1 LSESVHVPVQAVTL
15 VVTADPVLGA
25 CLVWLLRVGGLEAE
39 HSDRLVELLEPE
51 PAVRGVVVDVRL
63 LERSSAHVLARLT
76 ATPDAVV
83 VAMAG
88 RADHPGLRAAVAQGA
103 VALTADFELS
113 ALVQALGGPAMG
125 GGEAG
130 VREPRR
136 PRPPTSPA
144 VLALR
149 SPPPGG
155 AAHERS
161 AQVRSPG

>member
-1 LSESVHVPVQAVTL
+1 MHELPAVSVTL
-15 VVTADPVLGA
+15 VITADPVLGG

-39 HSDRLVELLEPE
+39 HSDVPVELLEPE
-51 PAVRGVVVDVRL
+51 PAVSGVVVDARL
-63 LERSSAHVLARLT
+63 LEPSPAHVLARLA
-76 ATPDAVV
+76 ATYPDAVV

-88 RADHPGLRAAVAQGA
+88 RSDHPGLRAAVAQGA

-113 ALVQALGGPAMG
+113 ALVQALGGPATG

-136 PRPPTSPA
+136 PRQPTSPA

-149 SPPPGG
+149 PPPPNGWAG
-155 AAHERS
+155 QGRS
-161 AQVRSPG
+161 AQARSPG